1 MKWWNLFK
9 SNFRREV
16 ILLKRYLPNTISM
29 ILTFYFIF
37 LGMFLG
43 IQIVGDP
50 SSAEMNIQYVI
61 VNYIFWYLAMATM
74 SGIGWMV
81 SNEVVLGT
89 LEQLYMSP
97 LGAYRIFL
105 SRIVATTII
114 ELITIS
120 AMLFISMLTA
130 GTWLNIDV
138 LSIFPILLFT
148 LISMFGVSFMI
159 AGMSVIFKQIQSFL
173 QISQFLFMGL
183 TFVPLSIAPWLA
195 LAPIV
200 KGVDMIREVMIKGVS
215 LVDFTVVDYTI
226 LVATSVIYFIIGI
239 FLFFKCEKFAMEKG
253 ILGQH

>member
-1 MKWWNLFK
+1 MKWLILFK

-43 IQIVGDP
+43 IQVVGDP
-50 SSAEMNIQYVI
+50 SSAETNIQYVI

-105 SRIVATTII
+105 ARIVATSIV

-138 LSIFPILLFT
+138 VSVLPILIFT
-148 LISMFGVSFMI
+148 LICMFGVSFMI

-195 LAPIV
+195 AAPIV
-200 KGVDMIREVMIKGVS
+200 KGVDMIREVMINAAS
-215 LVDFTVVDYTI
+215 LADFTAVDYTI
-226 LVATSVIYFIIGI
+226 LVVSSVVYFIAGV
-239 FLFFKCEKFAMEKG
+239 LVFFRCEKYAMEKG